1 MTEEQVPKNSK
12 FNALKKINYTY
23 VCIAL
28 VAVLVLVVIFC
39 RPWIRPIAANSRTV
53 QVTGTA
59 SVKST
64 PDQFVFYPSYT
75 SKNTD
80 TQAALAELSKKS
92 DEIVA
97 KLKTLGVTEDNIKT
111 NSSSVNGKYMI
122 TAMYPDP
129 NGGSNTLQITVTV
142 SNKDLAQ
149 KVQDYLLTTSP
160 VAAVS
165 PTPSFST
172 AKQKKLESQA
182 RDEAAKDA
190 KAQAQQMAKNLGFK
204 LGPVKT
210 VENAVPG
217 FSGGGRIMPMTL
229 NASSAPEAGASTVTG
244 SGDMMTTT
252 QAVPASGA
260 VAISADG
267 VTTAGGA
274 GAVKVSQLAV
284 MPGQDE
290 VVYSINVTYFVI

>member
-12 FNALKKINYTY
+12 FNALKKINYKY

-28 VAVLVLVVIFC
+28 VVVLILMMVLC
-39 RPWIRPIAANSRTV
+39 RPWMRPIAANSRTV

-59 SVKST
+59 SIKST

-80 TQAALAELSKKS
+80 TQVALAELSKKS

-97 KLKTLGVTEDNIKT
+97 KLKTLGVTEDSIKT
-111 NSSSVNGKYMI
+111 NSSSVDGKYMI

-129 NGGSNTLQITVTV
+129 SSSSNTLQLTVTV

-149 KVQDYLLTTSP
+149 KVQDYLLTTGP
-160 VAAVS
+160 TAAVS
-165 PTPSFST
+165 PTPSFSA

-210 VENAVPG
+210 VEDAVPG
-217 FSGGGRIMPMTL
+217 FSGGGRIMPMS
-229 NASSAPEAGASTVTG
+229 ASFESGSAAPTIVSST
-244 SGDMMTTT
+244 DMAT

-260 VAISADG
+260 VAISAGG
-267 VTTAGGA
+267 VTTAGAAGA
-274 GAVKVSQLAV
+274 GIVKSAQLAV

-290 VVYSINVTYFVI
+290 VVYSVNVTYFVR